1 MMLLALVFDLLLLHG
16 RVIDG
21 TGAPWFRADVG
32 IIGDHIAAVGDLSHA
47 RSRRTV
53 DLHDLVVSPGFIDL
67 LGQSELNLLVDNR
80 AESKIRQGITSELTG
95 EGVSP
100 APMNAM
106 WIKENQDWLR
116 KYGLRID
123 WTDLKGYFW
132 RLRRARPAINVG
144 VLVGAAQVRGIVL
157 GLGDVQP
164 DAKQLRAMQALVEQA
179 MRQGAFGVSSALIYQ
194 PGSYAKTPELIALAQ
209 VAARHGGL
217 YATHLRSEGKKIDE
231 ALQEAFAIGREAKI
245 PVEIWH
251 LKVSGKS
258 QWGRMKEVVELIE
271 SARAGG
277 LDVTADM
284 YPYIASANGL
294 GASIPDWAHA
304 GGTDAMLARLR
315 DPKDRAR
322 IIEELSKEGFTPEN
336 ILLISC
342 VDPKLRRHLGK
353 RLDAVARELGVSPEN
368 ALMDLVAADR
378 DNIGVARFGMSEDDV
393 QLAMRQPWVAFDLD
407 YGARG
412 LDGKLAQEGS
422 AHPRAFGAMPRVLG
436 HYARDLRLFS
446 LEEAVR
452 KMTSLP
458 ARRLNLQDR
467 GVLRAGMKAD
477 LAVFDPAV
485 IRDVATFEQPL
496 AYSEGIVH
504 VLVNGRFVLESGK
517 MTRERP
523 GRPLLHTPPRP
534 LHTAP
539 LTTGNGARTQPLPH

>member
-1 MMLLALVFDLLLLHG
+1 VILLALIFDVLLLHG

-32 IIGDHIAAVGDLSHA
+32 IVGDHIAAVGDLSHA
-47 RSRRTV
+47 RARKKL
-53 DLHDLVVSPGFIDL
+53 DLHDLAISPGFIDL

-100 APMNAM
+100 APMNQT
-106 WIKENQDWLR
+106 WIKENEDWAR

-123 WTDLKGYFW
+123 WTDLAGYFR

-144 VLVGAAQVRGIVL
+144 VLVGAAQVRGVVL
-157 GLGDVQP
+157 GLGAVQP
-164 DAKQLRAMQALVEQA
+164 DAQQLKAMQALVEQA
-179 MRQGAFGVSSALIYQ
+179 MRQGALGLSSGLIYQ

-209 VAARHGGL
+209 AAAKHGGI
-217 YATHLRSEGKKIDE
+217 YATHLRSESKKIGE
-231 ALQEAFAIGREAKI
+231 ALEEAFTIGREAKL

-251 LKVSGKS
+251 LKVAGRS
-258 QWGRMKEVVELIE
+258 QWGRMKEVIELIE
-271 SARAGG
+271 SARRSGV
-277 LDVTADM
+277 DVTADM

-304 GGTDAMLARLR
+304 GGTDAMLKRLR
-315 DPKDRAR
+315 DPLDRAR
-322 IIEELSKEGFTPEN
+322 IIEELSKEGFAPEN

-342 VDPKLRRHLGK
+342 VDTELRRYMGK
-353 RLDAVARELGVSPEN
+353 RLDAVARELGVSPGN
-368 ALMDLVAADR
+368 ALLDLVAKDR

-407 YGARG
+407 YGARA
-412 LDGKLAQEGS
+412 LDGKLAAEGS

-436 HYARDLRLFS
+436 HYARDLKLFP

-467 GVLRAGMKAD
+467 GLLRVGMKAD
-477 LAVFDPAV
+477 LAVFDPET

-496 AYSEGIVH
+496 AYAEGVVH

-517 MTRERP
+517 LTRERP
-523 GRPLLHTPPRP
+523 GRPLLHP
-534 LHTAP
+534 
-539 LTTGNGARTQPLPH
+539 GALAH